1 MKKVA
6 IGCDPNASEMK
17 MALIEMFEK
26 EGYEYED
33 LGSEDSIY
41 ANVAFKV
48 AEAVAGG
55 EYWRGVLICG
65 TGIGMS
71 IAANKVQG
79 AYAALISD
87 VYSAERAALSNDA
100 NIVTLGSQ
108 VTGTVLA
115 QRLVKTW
122 LGLSFEPGSRSEPKV
137 KRILEYEKQSR
148 S

>member
-1 MKKVA
+1 MKKIA
-6 IGCDPNASEMK
+6 IGCDPNASDLK
-17 MALIEMFEK
+17 MALIDLFEA

-33 LGSEDSIY
+33 FGSEDSIY

-55 EYWRGVLICG
+55 ECWRGVLICG

-71 IAANKVQG
+71 IAANKVEG

-87 VYSAERAALSNDA
+87 DYSAERAALSNNA
-100 NIVTLGSQ
+100 NVVTLGSQ

-115 QRLVKTW
+115 KRLVKTY
-122 LGLSFEPGSRSEPKV
+122 LSNEFVHGGRSEPKV
-137 KRILEYEKQSR
+137 QRICDYEQENKS
-148 S
+148 